1 MAYRIN
7 GNPGY
12 AALAMNIMDSAI
24 IGDRID
30 AEFSTF
36 ALPITG
42 STGDSLQ
49 FILYMSLAMCA
60 YPAFLALYPTLE
72 RLRNVKALQYS
83 SGVRPAPLWL
93 AYWMF
98 DAITVIII
106 SIASIVLLTTVSVQ
120 NPTRN
125 VYWTLTSR
133 PAH

>member
-12 AALAMNIMDSAI
+12 AALAKNLMDSYLLGTTINA
-24 IGDRID
+24 D
-30 AEFSTF
+30 FSTF
-36 ALPITG
+36 ALPFTG

-93 AYWMF
+93 AYWLF

-106 SIASIVLLTTVSVQ
+106 SIASIVI
-120 NPTRN
+120 
-125 VYWTLTSR
+125 LTSVSI
-133 PAH
+133 AMDLKSCS